1 MADSKETIRLLESRR
16 YRAMCEGD
24 AKTLEELL
32 ADSLVYTHSYGGA
45 DSKASYLDGI
55 RSKKWIYQEVER
67 PIEDIQ
73 VHGDC
78 AVVAGPAVEMVGT
91 TVTREQDI
99 VSRPAKEIVVP
110 AAAGDAVVAPQTVDD
125 VAEARPSEV
134 VGSPSSSYAT
144 NVREPLERTLGGID
158 LDDARPAAVPVI

>member
-1 MADSKETIRLLESRR
+1 MAESKDTIRLLESRR
-16 YRAMCEGD
+16 YTAMCEAD

-55 RSKKWIYQEVER
+55 RSKKWIYQAVER

-78 AVVAGPAVEMVGT
+78 AVVTGQVRIELLSGGQPKKLN
-91 TVTREQDI
+91 
-99 VSRPAKEIVVP
+99 SRF
-110 AAAGDAVVAPQTVDD
+110 
-125 VAEARPSEV
+125 
-134 VGSPSSSYAT
+134 T
-144 NVREPLERTLGGID
+144 NVWVKGRQGWQMVAWQSTPL
-158 LDDARPAAVPVI
+158 PA

>member
-1 MADSKETIRLLESRR
+1 MADSKDTIRLLESRR
-16 YRAMCEGD
+16 YRAMCEAD

-32 ADSLVYTHSYGGA
+32 GDSLVYTHSYGGA

-78 AVVAGPAVEMVGT
+78 AVVTGQVRIQLLSGGQPKKLN
-91 TVTREQDI
+91 
-99 VSRPAKEIVVP
+99 SRF
-110 AAAGDAVVAPQTVDD
+110 
-125 VAEARPSEV
+125 
-134 VGSPSSSYAT
+134 T
-144 NVREPLERTLGGID
+144 NVWVKGRQGWQMVAWQSTPL
-158 LDDARPAAVPVI
+158 PA